1 MFVLGLVSIS
11 EADQL
16 KICSRVA
23 TLEQELGSAKDKA
36 ALLTRE
42 NRDLQEELSEIYRLK
57 VLSSLKQEC
66 DVFLRIKSFVTY
78 FALK

>member
-1 MFVLGLVSIS
+1 MFVLGLLSIS

-42 NRDLQEELSEIYRLK
+42 NRDLQEELSELYRLK
-57 VLSSLKQEC
+57 VLSSVKQERDFFC
-66 DVFLRIKSFVTY
+66 ASKAFVIY
-78 FALK
+78 FDLK

>member
-1 MFVLGLVSIS
+1 MFVLGLLSIS

-42 NRDLQEELSEIYRLK
+42 NRDLQEELSELYRLK
-57 VLSSLKQEC
+57 VLSSVKQERDFFC
-66 DVFLRIKSFVTY
+66 TSK
-78 FALK
+78 AL